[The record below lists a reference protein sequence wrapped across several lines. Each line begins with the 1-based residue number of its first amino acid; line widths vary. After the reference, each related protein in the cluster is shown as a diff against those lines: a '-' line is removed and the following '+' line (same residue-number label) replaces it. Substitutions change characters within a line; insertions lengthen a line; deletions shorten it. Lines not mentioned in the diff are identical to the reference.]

1 MLFLERNRHEL
12 AVHMLRNVSLSQGY
26 DLEVI
31 EKNRLYGCFQPCI
44 KQFGQGMN
52 QIQHWISVDIC
63 GSDQLKSGY
72 NAH

>member
-31 EKNRLYGCFQPCI
+31 EKIGFMGVSNHASNNLDR
-44 KQFGQGMN
+44 
-52 QIQHWISVDIC
+52 V
-63 GSDQLKSGY
+63 
-72 NAH
+72 